1 MSLVTNLATELIS
14 RSANLKT
21 TIEGHM
27 DSQKAATQV
36 GFDAKQVA
44 EDADF
49 SAWLAARDAAHGVR
63 NGEIAAQEA
72 AGLQSI
78 SDLIGDSAG
87 SGMATTTIFG
97 AYRLFID
104 NDSNADAALTAA
116 YNAEDGEIAAY
127 RTALGIDDED
137 TILALV

>member
-1 MSLVTNLATELIS
+1 MSLVTQLATELIS
-14 RSANLKT
+14 RSANLKK
-21 TIEGHM
+21 TIEKHM
-27 DSQKAATQV
+27 DDQTLTTQV

-63 NGEIAAQEA
+63 NDEIDAAEK

-127 RTALGIDDED
+127 RAELGIDDED
-137 TILALV
+137 AILALV